1 MKFRLVKSLSIFI
14 ISILV
19 FLFGLGLFF
28 RYIYINPVLM
38 YHYIVDTDLAKKD
51 KRIVT
56 PLTFERQMRFL
67 KVNGYN
73 VISLEEF
80 SGYLKA
86 KKSIPKNTVV
96 ITFDDGHLDNYTNAF
111 PILKK
116 YGLKAAMFV
125 IVDSLGSQNF
135 MTKDQIIEISESG
148 LITIGSHTL
157 GERHLPSID
166 SEEELRKEIFDSKY
180 KLERI
185 LNKPVNCFSYPIG
198 GFNEKIRQMVID
210 AGYLVA
216 VSTSPGLSYPDD
228 DIFAIKRVRISEGAK
243 NLFVFW
249 FESSGLYKGILE
261 IRKNYENN
269 KKSYYGGEQ

>member
-1 MKFRLVKSLSIFI
+1 MTFKIVKVTSMLFI
-14 ISILV
+14 LFLLLILG
-19 FLFGLGLFF
+19 FGLFL

-56 PLTFERQMRFL
+56 PQTFEQQMHFL
-67 KVNGYN
+67 KVNDYN

-80 SGYLKA
+80 AKFLKH
-86 KKSIPKNTVV
+86 KKRIPRNTVV
-96 ITFDDGHLDNYTNAF
+96 LTFDDGYLDNYENAY

-116 YGLKAAMFV
+116 YDLKATMFV
-125 IVDSLGSQNF
+125 IVDSLSNPNF
-135 MTKDQIIEISESG
+135 MTKEQIKEMSNSG

-157 GERHLPSID
+157 GERHLPSITD
-166 SEEELRKEIFDSKY
+166 EDELKKEIYDSKK
-180 KLERI
+180 KLEAI

-198 GFNEKIRQMVID
+198 GFNKKIRQMVID
-210 AGYLVA
+210 AGYTVA
-216 VSTSPGLSYPDD
+216 VSTSPGLCYSNDD
-228 DIFAIKRVRISEGAK
+228 PFAIKRVRISENSK

-261 IRKNYENN
+261 IRKDYETRRKN
-269 KKSYYGGEQ
+269 KDGKK